1 MDKRANGAACS
12 KPFFMDYIL
21 PIYWTLKCIQTPNAY
36 RQTNRCAYLCL
47 TQAVFFLMCF
57 RYQSTWITPTYL
69 TYQNIQPFPYCLT
82 PFPFKH
88 PIFFTKNTTFFLPS
102 SSKYRALSNRWFKKT
117 SLSSSEQWQAINS
130 ERSFDWRGH
139 ENFRNVSGL
148 RSPTSLNIVSTKSGN
163 FINLCL
169 LLSCVMSWQR

>member
-1 MDKRANGAACS
+1 MAQRAAS
-12 KPFFMDYIL
+12 LFLRIIFFRYIERSNAL
-21 PIYWTLKCIQTPNAY
+21 RHLTRTGKWITVLIFAWLKQSFSLI
-36 RQTNRCAYLCL
+36 
-47 TQAVFFLMCF
+47 CF
-57 RYQSTWITPTYL
+57 RYQPTWITPAYL
-69 TYQNIQPFPYCLT
+69 TYQNVQPFPYCLI

-139 ENFRNVSGL
+139 DNFRNVSGL
-148 RSPTSLNIVSTKSGN
+148 RSPTSLNITSTGSGN
-163 FINLCL
+163 FINSRL